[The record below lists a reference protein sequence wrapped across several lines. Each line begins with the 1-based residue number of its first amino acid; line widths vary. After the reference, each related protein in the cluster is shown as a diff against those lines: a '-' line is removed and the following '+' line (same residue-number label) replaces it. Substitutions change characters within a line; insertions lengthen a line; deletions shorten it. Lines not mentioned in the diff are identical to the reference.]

1 MNAISAVPSLG
12 AAFDV
17 QTFKQAMRLLAG
29 GICVVTA
36 GEGEGRTGLTATSPT
51 SFSADPPSV
60 LFCVHRDSSAA
71 PVIAAERR
79 FGLNILSA
87 DQRDV
92 ADRFAGKGG
101 LKGEDRYRGAKWRT
115 LKTGVSLLDGA
126 PAALDCEV
134 EDIIER
140 HSHLIVIGRVV
151 DALTPGR
158 GGALLYRNGAYERL
172 DDIPLALGLPA
183 CGAFSGEIQ

>member
-29 GICVVTA
+29 GVCIVTV
-36 GEGEGRTGLTATSPT
+36 GEGNGRTGLTATSPT

-60 LFCVHRDSSAA
+60 LFCVHRESSAA

-87 DQRDV
+87 DQRDI
-92 ADRFAGKGG
+92 AERFAGKGG
-101 LKGEDRYRGAKWRT
+101 LKGEARYQGAKWRT
-115 LKTGVSLLDGA
+115 LKTGVSLLVGA

-134 EDIIER
+134 EDVIER

-151 DALTPGR
+151 GALAPGR
-158 GGALLYRNGAYERL
+158 GGALVYHNGAYERFNE
-172 DDIPLALGLPA
+172 ITLA
-183 CGAFSGEIQ
+183 

>member
-12 AAFDV
+12 AAVDV

-29 GICVVTA
+29 GVCVITA
-36 GEGEGRTGLTATSPT
+36 GEGDGRTGLTATSPT

-87 DQRDV
+87 DQRHV
-92 ADRFAGKGG
+92 AERFAGQGG
-101 LKGEDRYRGAKWRT
+101 LKGAARYQGAKWRT
-115 LKTGVSLLDGA
+115 LTTGVSLLEGA

-151 DALTPGR
+151 DALTPGK
-158 GGALLYRNGAYERL
+158 GGGLVYRKGDYERL
-172 DDIPLALGLPA
+172 DEWPFGLSMPLGFGL
-183 CGAFSGEIQ
+183 F